1 MIRRGCISIL
11 VICLWLCIPAYVSSQ
26 TGNKLDDIS
35 KALRAASND
44 TEKAKLYIQLAE
56 QYANTNYTLATENAL
71 LAVETA
77 TRIKAPAIIIEAL
90 NLAGEVHLNAGRNDL
105 AADFFSRTIQQAKQ
119 AGDELKV
126 ATGYFN
132 LGTIWLGV
140 EKYDKAESIML
151 HAEKAFNA
159 HAQKN
164 KRSVDTTT
172 LIALYNNLII
182 INSQKKQLD
191 KGRFYFEKALP
202 LAQQLDDGQRLQ
214 GMLYINFGDLL
225 IEQEQYRESL
235 EVYKKA
241 LNIFEHL
248 GDKVR
253 IAVVYSSMGVAY
265 DLMGNPDAAMDMFT
279 REYTLSLE
287 TDNDYLLEH
296 AAREM
301 AGLFKAKGQADS
313 ALYYF
318 TIAKEAK
325 EKLNEAEAREKLV
338 SHELTTQFEE
348 QQETRER
355 RYFSIISKFALS
367 LALAL
372 IALVLIAFFA
382 RKYRKSLYQAN
393 LEKYRLSLAAEK
405 LQLENELL
413 GAQVEARDK
422 ELAAKAML
430 DIQKNEMIGHVID
443 QIQSSQ
449 VLPPELLKGK
459 VIKELEKTREASL
472 WEEFEIRFLQV
483 HQGFYDRLHQACPSL
498 TPNERR
504 LCAFLRLNMSSKEI
518 SAITGQSPN
527 SIKVARNRLRQKLG
541 ITNAD
546 MGLVGFLAAI

>member
-1 MIRRGCISIL
+1 MPVYSF
-11 VICLWLCIPAYVSSQ
+11 AQ
-26 TGNKLDDIS
+26 TSVKLDEIT
-35 KALRAASND
+35 KALADADND
-44 TEKAKLYIQLAE
+44 AEKSKLYIQLAE

-77 TRIKAPAIIIEAL
+77 KRTNNPAIIIEAL
-90 NLAGEVHLNAGRNDL
+90 NLAGEIHMNAGRSDL
-105 AADFFSRTIQQAKQ
+105 ATDFFSRSIQQAKQ
-119 AGDELKV
+119 AGDSLKT
-126 ATGYFN
+126 AIGYFN

-140 EKYDKAESIML
+140 GEYDKAEELIL
-151 HAEKAFNA
+151 KAEKSMIASA
-159 HAQKN
+159 LKQK
-164 KRSVDTTT
+164 KTIDTTV
-172 LIALYNNLII
+172 LIALYNNLIM
-182 INSQKKQLD
+182 INSQKNQLD

-202 LAQQLDDGQRLQ
+202 LAQQLDDGQRLE
-214 GMLYINFGDLL
+214 GMLNINFGDLL

-301 AGLFKAKGQADS
+301 ADLFKAKGLSDS
-313 ALYYF
+313 ALHYF
-318 TIAKEAK
+318 TIAREAK
-325 EKLNEAEAREKLV
+325 EKLNEEEAREKLV
-338 SHELTTQFEE
+338 SQELTAQFEE
-348 QQETRER
+348 QQYSRER
-355 RYFSIISKFALS
+355 HYFSMISKFALS

-382 RKYRKSLYQAN
+382 RKYRKSLYRAN

-430 DIQKNEMIGHVID
+430 DIQKNEMIGHVIE
-443 QIQSSQ
+443 QIQASQ
-449 VLPPELLKGK
+449 ALPPDLLKGK
-459 VIKELEKTREASL
+459 VIKELEKTREANL
-472 WEEFEIRFLQV
+472 WDEFEIRFLQV
-483 HQGFYDRLHQACPSL
+483 HQGFYDRLQQACPSL

-546 MGLVGFLAAI
+546 MGLVGFLADI